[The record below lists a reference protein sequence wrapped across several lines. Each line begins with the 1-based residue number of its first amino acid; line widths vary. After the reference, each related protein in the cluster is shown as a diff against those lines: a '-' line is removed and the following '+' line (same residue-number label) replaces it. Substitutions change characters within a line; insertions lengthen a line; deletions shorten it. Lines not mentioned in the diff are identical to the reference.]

1 MYYSESILDDDV
13 EMMENHYNLSKTFG
27 EMKDQSVLRI
37 WTQA

>member
-1 MYYSESILDDDV
+1 MYYSESILDDV
-13 EMMENHYNLSKTFG
+13 EIMENHYNLSKTFG